1 MLVNSQ
7 DCFNEELTV
16 HIWCTGRTHSQR
28 TFIKKKVAGFA
39 LAEDKPVREKV
50 FLLPLFLHLDG
61 LVYPRMV
68 VLHLMF
74 NYISSTAVSGIF
86 SFHNTSIPQ
95 LDSRLR

>member
-1 MLVNSQ
+1 MLVNFQ
-7 DCFNEELTV
+7 NCFNEELTV
-16 HIWCTGRTHSQR
+16 HIWCTGRTHSQNTLIMR
-28 TFIKKKVAGFA
+28 KVAGFA

-61 LVYPRMV
+61 LVYPRML

-86 SFHNTSIPQ
+86 SFQITSIPQ
-95 LDSRLR
+95 C